1 MKNLYV
7 VKDGLKSI
15 GCKVDING
23 EQIKGTNFYL
33 LTFGKGNEGHI
44 DEKSTDNWQLYTQIG
59 ELATIRKM
67 YKLGVEDKSRA
78 RYHCFSTFE
87 KCIEKLKEL
96 RDSSLVKICDSDNFS
111 SLVSE

>member
-78 RYHCFSTFE
+78 RYLAAPHMYKAGSCWCRFAICTF
-87 KCIEKLKEL
+87 
-96 RDSSLVKICDSDNFS
+96 
-111 SLVSE
+111 